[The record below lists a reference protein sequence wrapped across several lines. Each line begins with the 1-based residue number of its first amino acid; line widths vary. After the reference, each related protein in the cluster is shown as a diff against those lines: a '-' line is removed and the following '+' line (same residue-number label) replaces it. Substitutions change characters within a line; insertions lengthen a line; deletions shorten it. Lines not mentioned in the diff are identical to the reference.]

1 MDKLSIRK
9 ICIDDFAL
17 KKREK
22 YATVMIDIETRK
34 VVDILNSRDLEDVKK
49 WLSEYP
55 NIELVCRDGSI
66 TYNKAIKDS
75 HREAIQVGDRFHIL
89 KNLTDYLK
97 SYIKRTVKNAIEIT
111 DDTNKN
117 STNYDQNIIKSKYQ
131 YNTRWEL
138 ILAVQAMQ
146 KDGNTIKQISDILG
160 LGNKTVIKYSKIT
173 EDEKDKY
180 NNKTTPEIKKENS
193 LKLKNDLIK
202 EVKEFR
208 NKGLSFSKIGRE
220 MGLSRQ
226 TVKKYSEINGNFIH
240 GGVGKKHKSK
250 LDIYKET
257 IISLL
262 QDGVSGSTIYKKIK
276 ENGYEGSSSL
286 VRTFIAELR
295 KGKSNNLGI
304 LKEKILRRSLI
315 SLLYKEIDSVKDIAK
330 DQLNKVLNIYPELK
344 IIYDIAKDFKVLLF
358 SKKEFDLEIWIQRAK
373 NLNIKELNSF
383 ISGIERDLEAVKNS
397 IKYELSNGLAEG
409 TVNKIKVIK
418 RIMYGRCSFELLR
431 KKVLLQN
438 FN

>member
-49 WLSEYP
+49 WLSKYP

-66 TYNKAIKDS
+66 TYKKAVTDS

-97 SYIKRTVKNAIEIT
+97 SYIKRTIKNTIEVT
-111 DDTNKN
+111 DNTNKN
-117 STNYDQNIIKSKYQ
+117 SSDDDNNIIKTKYQ
-131 YNTRWEL
+131 YNTKWEL

-146 KDGNTIKQISDILG
+146 KDGYTIKQISDMLE

-180 NNKTTPEIKKENS
+180 NNKTITETKKENS
-193 LKLKNDLIK
+193 LRIKEDLIK
-202 EVKEFR
+202 EVKDLR
-208 NKGLSFSKIGRE
+208 SKGLSIRKIAIN
-220 MGLSRQ
+220 MGLDRK
-226 TVKKYSEINGNFIH
+226 TVKKYFEITGSFVH
-240 GGVGKKHKSK
+240 GGAGKKHKSK
-250 LDIYKET
+250 LDIYKEI

-262 QDGVSGSTIYKKIK
+262 EDGVNGSTIYKKIK
-276 ENGYEGSSSL
+276 EDGYEGSSSL
-286 VRTFIAELR
+286 VRHFIAELR
-295 KGKSNNLGI
+295 KGKDNELVM

-315 SLLYKEIDSVKDIAK
+315 SLLYKEIDSVKDITK
-330 DQLNKVLNIYPELK
+330 EQLNKVLDIYPKLK
-344 IIYDIAKDFKVLLF
+344 IIYDIAKDFKTLLF
-358 SKKEFDLEIWIQRAK
+358 SKREFDLEMWIKRAK

-397 IKYELSNGLAEG
+397 IKYEFSNGLAEG

>member
-34 VVDILNSRDLEDVKK
+34 VVDVLNSRDLENVKV

-75 HREAIQVGDRFHIL
+75 HSEAIQVADRFHIL

-97 SYIKRTVKNAIEIT
+97 SYIKRTIKNTIDVT
-111 DDTNKN
+111 DNINQN
-117 STNYDQNIIKSKYQ
+117 SNDCNNNIIKTKYQ
-131 YNTRWEL
+131 YNTKWEL
-138 ILAVQAMQ
+138 ILAVKRM
-146 KDGNTIKQISDILG
+146 KNDGYTIKQISDTLG
-160 LGNKTVIKYSKIT
+160 LGNKTVINYSNIN
-173 EDEKDKY
+173 ENEKEKY
-180 NNKTTPEIKKENS
+180 NRKTTPDIKKENS
-193 LKLKNDLIK
+193 VKIKEDLIK

-208 NKGLSFSKIGRE
+208 NKGLSFSKISRE
-220 MGLSRQ
+220 MGLDRR
-226 TVKKYSEINGNFIH
+226 TVKKYSETDGAFTH
-240 GGVGKKHKSK
+240 GGIGKKHKSK
-250 LDIYKET
+250 LDIYKKT
-257 IISLL
+257 IASLL
-262 QDGVSGSTIYKKIK
+262 ENGADGSTIYKNIK

-286 VRTFIAELR
+286 VRHFIAELR
-295 KGKSNNLGI
+295 KGKDNKLEI
-304 LKEKILRRSLI
+304 IKQKILRRSLI
-315 SLLYKEIDSVKDIAK
+315 SLLYKEIDLVKDITK
-330 DQLNKVLNIYPELK
+330 NQLNTVLDLYPELK
-344 IIYDIAKDFKVLLF
+344 IIYDIAKDFKTLLF
-358 SKKEFDLEIWIQRAK
+358 SKKEYDLEVWIKRAK
-373 NLNIKELNSF
+373 TLNIRELNSF
-383 ISGIERDLEAVKNS
+383 IAGIERDLEAVKNS
-397 IKYELSNGLAEG
+397 INYEFSNGLAEG

-431 KKVLLQN
+431 KKILLLN

>member
-1 MDKLSIRK
+1 MDKLSIKK

-97 SYIKRTVKNAIEIT
+97 SYIKRTIKNTIEIT
-111 DDTNKN
+111 DNTNKDISN
-117 STNYDQNIIKSKYQ
+117 DNNIIKTKYQ
-131 YNTRWEL
+131 YNTKWEL
-138 ILAVQAMQ
+138 ILAVQAMK
-146 KDGNTIKQISDILG
+146 KDGYTIKQISDMLDLG
-160 LGNKTVIKYSKIT
+160 TKTVANYSKIAK
-173 EDEKDKY
+173 DEKDKY
-180 NNKTTPEIKKENS
+180 NNKTTPETKKENS

-202 EVKEFR
+202 EVKELR
-208 NKGLSFSKIGRE
+208 NKGLSFSKIAIN
-220 MGLSRQ
+220 MGLDRK
-226 TVKKYSEINGNFIH
+226 TVKKYSEINGSFVH
-240 GGVGKKHKSK
+240 GGAGKKHKSK
-250 LDIYKET
+250 LDIYKKT

-262 QDGVSGSTIYKKIK
+262 EDGVSGSTIYKKIK
-276 ENGYEGSSSL
+276 ESGYEGSSSL

-295 KGKSNNLGI
+295 KGKSNELSK

-315 SLLYKEIDSVKDIAK
+315 SLLYREVDFVKDITK
-330 DQLNKVLNIYPELK
+330 DQINKVLNIYPELK
-344 IIYDIAKDFKVLLF
+344 IIYDIVKDFKSLLF
-358 SKKEFDLEIWIQRAK
+358 SKREFDLENWIKRAK

-397 IKYELSNGLAEG
+397 IKYEFSNGLAEG

-431 KKVLLQN
+431 KKVLLSN